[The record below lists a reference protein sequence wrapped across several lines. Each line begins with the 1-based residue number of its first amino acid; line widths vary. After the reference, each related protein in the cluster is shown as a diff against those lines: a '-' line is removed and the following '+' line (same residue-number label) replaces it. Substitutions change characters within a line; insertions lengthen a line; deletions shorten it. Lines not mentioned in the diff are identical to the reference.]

1 MAIATDTHMA
11 MQKVMFTIPS
21 ELLTRL
27 DEEAR
32 SAGASRSQVIR
43 AAVQAFLEVQQ
54 TERRR
59 QQLAEGYQIHA
70 GRDLRVAEAFR
81 YVDYET
87 GLQPETPPEAVET
100 ESW

>member
-1 MAIATDTHMA
+1 MRIASDTGRS

-27 DEEAR
+27 DEEAGT
-32 SAGASRSQVIR
+32 AGTSRSQFIR
-43 AAVQAFLEVQQ
+43 AAILAYLETQRV
-54 TERRR
+54 ERRR

>member
-1 MAIATDTHMA
+1 MRTAADSSMV
-11 MQKVMFTIPS
+11 MQKIMFTIPD
-21 ELLTRL
+21 ELLARL

-32 SAGASRSQVIR
+32 SAGASRSQLIR
-43 AAVQAFLEVQQ
+43 AAVQAYLEAQRA
-54 TERRR
+54 ERRR

-70 GRDLRVAEAFR
+70 SRDLRVAEAFR

-87 GLQPETPPEAVET
+87 GVPSNEVPAAAET

>member
-1 MAIATDTHMA
+1 MTITADTATKL
-11 MQKVMFTIPS
+11 QKVMFTIPTA
-21 ELLTRL
+21 LLSRL
-27 DEEAR
+27 DEEA
-32 SAGASRSQVIR
+32 SAASASRSQLIR
-43 AAVQAFLEVQQ
+43 VAVQAYLEAQQ

-87 GLQPETPPEAVET
+87 GMQPGTPNEAAEPET
-100 ESW
+100 W

>member
-1 MAIATDTHMA
+1 MTIAMNA
-11 MQKVMFTIPS
+11 NMNMQKVMFTIPS
-21 ELLTRL
+21 ELLARL

-43 AAVQAFLEVQQ
+43 AAVQAFLEAQQ

-59 QQLAEGYQIHA
+59 QRLAEGYQIHA
-70 GRDLRVAEAFR
+70 SRDLRVAEAFR

-87 GLQPETPPEAVET
+87 SLQPETPTEAVET
-100 ESW
+100 ETW

>member
-1 MAIATDTHMA
+1 MRTAADSSMS
-11 MQKVMFTIPS
+11 MQKVMFTIPG

-32 SAGASRSQVIR
+32 SAGASRSQLIR
-43 AAVQAFLEVQQ
+43 AAVQAYLEAQRAG
-54 TERRR
+54 RRR

-70 GRDLRVAEAFR
+70 NRDLRVAEVFR

-87 GLQPETPPEAVET
+87 GVQSNEVPAAAET